1 MKLNHSKLK
10 SFFIGT
16 LLGDAYIHCGSFCCK
31 QISKDLIEF
40 KAKLIKQF
48 LPGINV
54 KVKECP
60 AYVDKNGVHHQK
72 FYQLHTSRHRYINKL
87 YQIFYPNGK
96 KIYPIGYIKKLD
108 SLGFAMWFADDGT
121 TILVQKGRNRRVQLC
136 TDGFTVSDQLNMQK
150 DLQSLGFNIKM
161 VDRKR
166 KGQVRLQINKPSIQ
180 PFICSISSYFYD
192 YFPSLLYK
200 MDLGYRGDS
209 LDKTVYVSPEY
220 KQCYIKISAHP
231 EFKNRLGDDIV

>member
-1 MKLNHSKLK
+1 
-10 SFFIGT
+10 
-16 LLGDAYIHCGSFCCK
+16 
-31 QISKDLIEF
+31 
-40 KAKLIKQF
+40 
-48 LPGINV
+48 
-54 KVKECP
+54 
-60 AYVDKNGVHHQK
+60 
-72 FYQLHTSRHRYINKL
+72 
-87 YQIFYPNGK
+87 
-96 KIYPIGYIKKLD
+96 LD

-121 TILVQKGRNRRVQLC
+121 TILVQEGRNRRVQLC
-136 TDGFTVSDQLNMQK
+136 TDGFTVSDQSNMQK